1 MPWRQSE
8 RWHTRLDET
17 PRIEWLE
24 NNSRGIHLN
33 STYILTISTCWPFV
47 LSFLQLF
54 VIHRHGEPTIS
65 VENGLINFITACRTS
80 TPQPHMHLHR
90 MKNDNIRTKKKVG
103 KKNNRC
109 LKKLQQQ
116 QITVNKNRT
125 LTRIRPNLAINI
137 NNLGEKYFLNAYLT
151 TNLSIKI
158 RTSHIDSNMRHFVN
172 KELCYRYVSGDEQAS
187 DNITGTCGTDTLSH
201 ILLLTTSLVDQ
212 QQRWQQRQWLSSQW

>member
-1 MPWRQSE
+1 M
-8 RWHTRLDET
+8 
-17 PRIEWLE
+17 
-24 NNSRGIHLN
+24 
-33 STYILTISTCWPFV
+33 LT
-47 LSFLQLF
+47 FLLYLPCSSLWNT
-54 VIHRHGEPTIS
+54 RHGEPTIS

-80 TPQPHMHLHR
+80 TPQPYMHLHR

-103 KKNNRC
+103 KKTTDAWKNYNN
-109 LKKLQQQ
+109 
-116 QITVNKNRT
+116 NKSLST
-125 LTRIRPNLAINI
+125 KTELWPESAQSPNLAINI
-137 NNLGEKYFLNAYLT
+137 NNLAEKYFLNVYLT

-187 DNITGTCGTDTLSH
+187 DNITGTCSTDTLSH